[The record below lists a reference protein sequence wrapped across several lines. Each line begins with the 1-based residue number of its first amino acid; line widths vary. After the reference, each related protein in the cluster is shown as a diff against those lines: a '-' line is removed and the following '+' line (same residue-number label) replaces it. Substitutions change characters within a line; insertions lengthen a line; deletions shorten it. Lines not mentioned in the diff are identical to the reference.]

1 MPNVLPDIEQGPL
14 VMHLQPVF
22 ELTDEQ
28 FFDLCRINRELR
40 MERTSQ
46 GDLLIMPPTGG
57 DTGRRNAGLSALLTS
72 WSWEDNTGVTFDSST
87 GFALP
92 NGAIRSPDAA
102 WVTRSRLEALSD
114 EQKASFLP
122 LCPDFVVELRSPSD
136 SLTGLQ
142 AKMQE
147 YIDNGAQLGWL
158 LDPQNRDV
166 YVYRPNQPVEH
177 LENVMSLSGDPV
189 LRGFVCP
196 LQRIWELL

>member
-1 MPNVLPDIEQGPL
+1 MPNVLSDIEQGPL
-14 VMHLQPVF
+14 VMHIQPVF

-28 FFDLCRINRELR
+28 FFDLCQINRELR
-40 MERTSQ
+40 IERTSQ
-46 GDLLIMPPTGG
+46 GDLLIMPPVGG
-57 DTGRRNAGLSALLTS
+57 DTGRRNAGLIALLTS
-72 WSWEDNTGVTFDSST
+72 WSWEENTGVTFDSST

-102 WVTRSRLEALSD
+102 WVIRSRLEALSD

-177 LENVMSLSGDPV
+177 LENVTSLSGAPV
-189 LRGFVCP
+189 LGGFVLS
-196 LQRIWELL
+196 LQRIWELP

>member
-1 MPNVLPDIEQGPL
+1 MPNVLSDIEQGPL
-14 VMHLQPVF
+14 VMHIQPVF

-28 FFDLCRINRELR
+28 FFDLCQINRELR
-40 MERTSQ
+40 IERTSK

-57 DTGRRNAGLSALLTS
+57 DTGRRNAGLIALLTS

-102 WVTRSRLEALSD
+102 WVIRSRLEALSD

-177 LENVMSLSGDPV
+177 LENVTALSGAPV
-189 LRGFVCP
+189 LGGFVLS
-196 LQRIWELL
+196 LQRIWELS

>member
-1 MPNVLPDIEQGPL
+1 MPNVLSDIEQGPL
-14 VMHLQPVF
+14 VMHIQPVF

-28 FFDLCRINRELR
+28 FFDLCQINRELR
-40 MERTSQ
+40 IERTSQ
-46 GDLLIMPPTGG
+46 GDLLIMPPVGG
-57 DTGRRNAGLSALLTS
+57 DTGRRNAGLIALLTS
-72 WSWEDNTGVTFDSST
+72 WSWEENTGVTFDSST

-102 WVTRSRLEALSD
+102 WVIRSRLEALSD

-177 LENVMSLSGDPV
+177 LENVTSLSGAHV
-189 LRGFVCP
+189 LDGFVLS
-196 LQRIWELL
+196 LQRIWELP